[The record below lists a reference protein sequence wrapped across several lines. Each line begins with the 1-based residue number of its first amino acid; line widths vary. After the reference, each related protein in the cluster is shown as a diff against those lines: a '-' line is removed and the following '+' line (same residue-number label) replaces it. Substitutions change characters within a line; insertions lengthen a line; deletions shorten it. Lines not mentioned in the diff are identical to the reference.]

1 MNADDSAPDEAF
13 AQLGNETRIRIVQ
26 ALGDADEPLR
36 VSALKDRV
44 GTRDSGQFNYHLE
57 KLVGTF
63 VQKTADE
70 AYELTYA
77 GHQVIGALLAGEFER
92 QGSGET
98 FALDSTCGV
107 CGSAIEATYEDER
120 VEVRCPSC
128 DELLSGFGFPPGGLE
143 GREPE
148 ALTATF
154 HNWVVGLCR
163 MAVGGIC
170 FNCLGPVTGSLS
182 VEDVEV
188 HRHEPVH
195 VTFRCGRCS
204 DRTTMSVNSYL
215 VMQAP
220 VIAFCYEH
228 GIDVFEGELW
238 NLPFLR
244 EGDVE
249 LASADPLLARSTI
262 ELEGERLTLVVEEDL
277 SVRVV

>member
-1 MNADDSAPDEAF
+1 MNADDDAPNEAF

-26 ALGDADEPLR
+26 ALGDADEPIR
-36 VSALKDRV
+36 FSALKERV

-92 QGSGET
+92 QGASET
-98 FALDSTCGV
+98 IELGSTCTI
-107 CGSAIEATYEDER
+107 CGSEIEATYEDER

-128 DELLSGFGFPPGGLE
+128 DLVLSGFGFPPGGLE
-143 GREPE
+143 GRAP
-148 ALTATF
+148 ADLTATF
-154 HNWVVGLCR
+154 HNWMVGLCR

-182 VEDVEV
+182 VDDVEA
-188 HRHEPVH
+188 HRHDPVF
-195 VTFRCGRCS
+195 VDFRCGRCA

-220 VIAFCYEH
+220 VIAFLYDH

-244 EGDVE
+244 DGDVE
-249 LASADPLLARSTI
+249 LASTDSLVAESTI
-262 ELEGERLTLVVEEDL
+262 ELGGDRLEIVVEEDL
-277 SVRVV
+277 SVRVM